1 MSARVAIIGVG
12 YTPFR
17 TITPDV
23 SFKEMMFE
31 AAFKAYEDAGVCPR
45 NDIDSFINCAEDFTE
60 GRSIFDIHVPDN
72 IGAVLRSIHT
82 ICHDSIVGLI
92 GGYMLVCTGQFSI
105 VAIESHSKL
114 SNMLTPDYL
123 VAHALD
129 PVFNKPLG
137 HNANYIAGME
147 MNRYLCETGTTR
159 EQCAAVCVKNKR
171 NAIDNPLAS
180 YGDRITVEDVL
191 NSETTFYPLSHLDT
205 SSPTDGGIVMV
216 LASEQKAKALTKKPI
231 WIRGFG
237 WCSDTPSLETRSWG
251 EATYARLAA
260 EMAYKM
266 ADIKYPRK
274 EIDMA
279 EIDDAFSYKEL
290 QHMEALK
297 LCHKGEAGAMV
308 EEGATER
315 EGELPVNA
323 SGGSLGVG
331 WMSEA
336 TGLQRVLE
344 IVLQLRGEAGKRQVP
359 NASVGLAQSWR
370 GIPTTSGAVMI
381 LSNE

>member
-1 MSARVAIIGVG
+1 MQSRVAIIGIG

-17 TITPDV
+17 VVTPDV

-31 AAFKAYEDAGVCPR
+31 AAFKAYEDAGICPR
-45 NDIDSFINCAEDFTE
+45 HDIDSFINCAEDFTE

-82 ICHDSIVGLI
+82 ICHDGIVGLI
-92 GGYMLVCTGQFSI
+92 GGYMLIQTGQFNI

-114 SNMLTPDYL
+114 SNMLTQNYL
-123 VAHALD
+123 TAHAMD

-137 HNANYIAGME
+137 QHPGYIAGME
-147 MNRYLCETGTTR
+147 MNRYLHETGTTK
-159 EQCAAVCVKNKR
+159 EHCALVSVKNKR
-171 NAIDNPLAS
+171 NAIDNHLAS
-180 YGDRITVEDVL
+180 YGDRITTEDVL
-191 NSETTFYPLSHLDT
+191 NSETTFYPLSRLDA

-216 LASEQKAKALTKKPI
+216 LASEEKARALSKKPV
-231 WIRGFG
+231 WIRGVG
-237 WCSDTPSLETRSWG
+237 WCSDTPTLESRSWS
-251 EATYARLAA
+251 EATYARIAA
-260 EMAYKM
+260 EMAYRM
-266 ADIKYPRK
+266 AGIKYPKK
-274 EIDMA
+274 ELDLA
-279 EIDDAFSYKEL
+279 EIDDTFSYKEL

-297 LCHKGEAGAMV
+297 FCRKGEAGAMV
-308 EEGATER
+308 EEGVTER
-315 EGELPVNA
+315 EGELPINV

-359 NASVGLAQSWR
+359 NAKVGLAQSWR
-370 GIPTTSGAVMI
+370 GVPTTSGAVII
-381 LSNE
+381 LSSE

>member
-1 MSARVAIIGVG
+1 MSERVAIIGVG

-23 SFKEMMFE
+23 SFKEMMFV

-45 NDIDSFINCAEDFTE
+45 HDIDSFINCAEDFTE

-82 ICHDSIVGLI
+82 VCHDSIVGLI
-92 GGYMLVCTGQFSI
+92 AGYMLIQTGQFSI
-105 VAIESHSKL
+105 VAVESHSKL
-114 SNMLTPDYL
+114 SNMLTPGYL
-123 VAHALD
+123 VTHAMD

-137 HNANYIAGME
+137 HHVNYIAGME
-147 MNRYLCETGTTR
+147 MNRYLCESGATK
-159 EQCAAVCVKNKR
+159 EQCALVSVKNKR
-171 NAIDNPLAS
+171 NAIDNPLAA

-191 NSETTFYPLSHLDT
+191 NSETTFYPLGRLDT
-205 SSPTDGGIVMV
+205 SSPTDGGIVIV
-216 LASEQKAKALTKKPI
+216 LASEQKAKALSKKPV
-231 WIRGFG
+231 WIRGVG
-237 WCSDTPSLETRSWG
+237 WCSDTPTLESRNWG
-251 EATYARLAA
+251 EAIYARLAG

-266 ADIKYPRK
+266 AGIKYPRK
-274 EIDMA
+274 EIDIA
-279 EIDDAFSYKEL
+279 EIDDTFSYKEL

-297 LCHKGEAGAMV
+297 LCHKGEAGALV

-315 EGELPVNA
+315 EGELPVNV
-323 SGGSLGVG
+323 SGGSLGIG

-336 TGLQRVLE
+336 TGLQRTLE
-344 IVLQLRGEAGKRQVP
+344 IVLQLRCEAGKRQVP
-359 NASVGLAQSWR
+359 DAKVGLAQSWR
-370 GIPTTSGAVMI
+370 GVPTTSGAVMV

>member
-82 ICHDSIVGLI
+82 ICHDGIVGLI
-92 GGYMLVCTGQFSI
+92 GGYMLISTGQFSI

-129 PVFNKPLG
+129 PVFNKPLKQ
-137 HNANYIAGME
+137 NANYIAGME

-191 NSETTFYPLSHLDT
+191 KSETTFYPLSCLDT
-205 SSPTDGGIVMV
+205 SAPTDGGIVMV